1 MPGRWFGRNDIL
13 PSFCAVTHSVAVL
26 LFPDF
31 QILDAAGP
39 IAAIE
44 MAARGD
50 GAPAYRVQTL
60 AADPARAR
68 SSAGVHLSAESL
80 ADARPFDTLIVAGGQ
95 GVAQAVFCPETIGF
109 IRAADAAGARIASV
123 CSGAFLLAEAGLL
136 DGGPATTHWSAAD
149 LFRRRYPAVRL
160 DPDRIFTRQGRIW
173 TSAGVTAGID
183 LTLALIA
190 EDLGEEVS
198 RAVARTLVVFHRRPG
213 GQSQFSEVLRLQER
227 TDRFSGVIAWA
238 REHLTEPLTVEQ
250 LADRAGLSP
259 RQFARAFAESSGV
272 TPAKAVERLR
282 LEAARSLVEESAL
295 AVETIAERTGFGD
308 AERMRRAFLRAFNSP
323 PQALR
328 RSWRSEQDSPL
339 IPAKAGMSGICT
351 GAYAPSSSRM
361 KW

>member
-1 MPGRWFGRNDIL
+1 M
-13 PSFCAVTHSVAVL
+13 VHHVAVVI
-26 LFPDF
+26 FPDF

-39 IAAIE
+39 IAALE
-44 MAARGD
+44 VAGRGED
-50 GAPAYRVQTL
+50 SPAYAIQTL
-60 AADPARAR
+60 AAEPARAT
-68 SSAGVHLSAESL
+68 SSSGVHLA
-80 ADARPFDTLIVAGGQ
+80 ADPLEEARPFDTLIVAGGQ
-95 GVAQAVFCPETIGF
+95 GTRQAIACQETIGF

-136 DGGPATTHWSAAD
+136 DGAPATTHWSAAD

-160 DPDRIFTRQGRIW
+160 DPDRIFTRHGRIW

-198 RAVARTLVVFHRRPG
+198 RAVARILVVFHRRPG

-227 TDRFSGVIAWA
+227 TDRFSAVIAWA

-259 RQFARAFAESSGV
+259 RQFARAFAEAAGV

-282 LEAARSLVEESAL
+282 LEAARSLVEDSAL
-295 AVETIAERTGFGD
+295 SVEQIAERCGFGD
-308 AERMRRAFLRAFNSP
+308 AERMRRAFLRAFGSP

-328 RSWRSEQDSPL
+328 RSSRSTALAAGAAPL
-339 IPAKAGMSGICT
+339 
-351 GAYAPSSSRM
+351 
-361 KW
+361 

>member
-1 MPGRWFGRNDIL
+1 MPR
-13 PSFCAVTHSVAVL
+13 HVAVL

-31 QILDAAGP
+31 QLLDAAGP
-39 IAAIE
+39 IAALE
-44 MAARGD
+44 VAARGERS
-50 GAPAYRVQTL
+50 AYSVQTL
-60 AADPARAR
+60 AADPAGTL
-68 SSAGVHLSAESL
+68 SSSGVRLAAEPL
-80 ADARPFDTLIVAGGQ
+80 EAARPFDTLIVAGGL
-95 GVAQAVFCPETIGF
+95 GTRQAISCQETIGF

-123 CSGAFLLAEAGLL
+123 CTGAFLLAEAGLL

-149 LFRRRYPAVRL
+149 EFRRRYPAVRL
-160 DPDRIFTRQGRIW
+160 DPDRIFTRHGRIW

-183 LTLALIA
+183 LALALIG

-198 RAVARTLVVFHRRPG
+198 RAVARILVVFHRRPG

-227 TDRFSGVIAWA
+227 TDRFSAVIAWA

-259 RQFARAFAESSGV
+259 RQFARAFTEASGV

-282 LEAARSLVEESAL
+282 LEAARSLVEDSAL

-308 AERMRRAFLRAFNSP
+308 AERMRRAFLRALGAP

-328 RSWRSEQDSPL
+328 RASRSGATSS
-339 IPAKAGMSGICT
+339 ASVSGF
-351 GAYAPSSSRM
+351 S
-361 KW
+361 